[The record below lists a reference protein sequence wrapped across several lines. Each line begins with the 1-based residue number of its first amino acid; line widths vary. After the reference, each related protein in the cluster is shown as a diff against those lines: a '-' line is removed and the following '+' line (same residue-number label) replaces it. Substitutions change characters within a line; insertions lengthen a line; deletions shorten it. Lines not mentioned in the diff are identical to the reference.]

1 MSGPFQNK
9 LTNLELPPPPG
20 NWERIA
26 SRLDK
31 EWIPAEQAVAQRMD
45 QSSLAAPEDAWNKI
59 AEAIDPPV
67 VAVEHPAKVIPI
79 MRNKWLAA
87 AAVIGG
93 ISLAVWVFRLNQQS
107 GQAPPALVNP
117 TASQTT
123 PAEKLPEESLAIDAA
138 GPIASIIGNIPQQV
152 IVGQPY
158 FEPFRKQLYPSQVP
172 VEYDGYQE
180 DSQAAS
186 EPDQEVNPGRFIPKE
201 DQAVITG
208 VKAPLIR
215 DSRGR
220 VILDVNLLKK
230 GSDDYIYVTGP
241 NGEQTRVSTRLL
253 SVLIYMNNEDGNQG
267 DYLDFIYNRSETWK
281 KKFEGWRNKLL
292 EQSSFVPSGNT
303 FFDILE
309 LRELL
314 KEN

>member
-1 MSGPFQNK
+1 MSGTLQNK
-9 LTNLELPPPPG
+9 LSNLELPPPPG

-26 SRLDK
+26 SRLDR
-31 EWIPAEQAVAQRMD
+31 EWVAAEQSVAQKLEG
-45 QSSLAAPEDAWNKI
+45 STLAPPEDAWNNI
-59 AEAIDPPV
+59 AAAIDPPV
-67 VAVEHPAKVIPI
+67 SVEEHPAKVIPI

-93 ISLAVWVFRLNQQS
+93 ISLAIWVFRLNQQS
-107 GQAPPALVNP
+107 GQVPPALSNP
-117 TASQTT
+117 SASRTT
-123 PAEKLPEESLAIDAA
+123 PAQKLPEESVTIDAA
-138 GPIASIIGNIPQQV
+138 GPIASMISNIPQQV
-152 IVGQPY
+152 SVGQFY
-158 FEPFRKQLYPSQVP
+158 SSVKKQYDRSSTPI
-172 VEYDGYQE
+172 EYDGYQ
-180 DSQAAS
+180 AAQSES
-186 EPDQEVNPGRFIPKE
+186 EPDQEASPGRFIPKE
-201 DQAVITG
+201 ETAVITG

-220 VILDVNLLKK
+220 VIMDVNLLKK
-230 GSDDYIYVTGP
+230 GSDEYIYVTGP
-241 NGEQTRVSTRLL
+241 NGEQTRVSARLL
-253 SVLIYMNNEDGNQG
+253 NVLIYMNNEDGSQG

-281 KKFEGWRNKLL
+281 KKFDGWRNKLL